1 MKACRYLALILTV
14 LLLACQTAN
23 REQSGEPTPQR
34 GVAIYLIENPIDL
47 YKDATALDN
56 ATVSLA
62 EEPFINYDQ
71 IVSYSQNSYTLSLKE
86 ESVEHLQEISK
97 NLPLQGIPFAL
108 VVDGNV
114 VYYGLFWNPISSFTA
129 SYPYIVLSSGNLTI
143 AQTSKMIELQI
154 EFRTRTSYPPGA
166 IIRTDLRNDPRLL
179 DRLRKDNK
187 LK

>member
-1 MKACRYLALILTV
+1 VKTCQCFILLFAG
-14 LLLACQTAN
+14 LLLACQSTN
-23 REQSGEPTPQR
+23 KRKSVEPTPQK
-34 GVAIYLIENPIDL
+34 GVAIYLIETPIDL

-71 IVSYSQNSYTLSLKE
+71 IVSYSQNSYILSLKE

-108 VVDGNV
+108 IVEGNV

-129 SYPYIVLSSGNLTI
+129 S
-143 AQTSKMIELQI
+143 
-154 EFRTRTSYPPGA
+154 
-166 IIRTDLRNDPRLL
+166 
-179 DRLRKDNK
+179 
-187 LK
+187 